1 MNLTAA
7 LLLGSGFVHAQA
19 PQPLT
24 GKGKVTGAVL
34 DEKSQP
40 FPFVNVLLLQA
51 KDSVLVKGL
60 AADEQGKFAFD
71 QIAAGKYLTLISMV
85 GYQKAYSEP
94 FNVKDAPV
102 NLPTVSLK
110 SDIKSLSEVTVVAK
124 KPFIEQEI
132 DRTVVNVENSIVSAG
147 ATALEVLER
156 APGVGELPVR
166 TLRSIRQLA
175 GAHHAVPDVHRQSG
189 SRRDH
194 QRLLGPRPHHR

>member
-1 MNLTAA
+1 M
-7 LLLGSGFVHAQA
+7 
-19 PQPLT
+19 
-24 GKGKVTGAVL
+24 L

-40 FPFVNVLLLQA
+40 FPFVNILLLQA

-71 QIAAGKYLTLISMV
+71 QVAAGKYLTLISMV

-110 SDIKSLSEVTVVAK
+110 SDIKSLGEVTVVAK

-156 APGVGELPVR
+156 APGVTVDQQNEQLKLRGKEGVIVQIDGKQTFLSQQELITLCAIR
-166 TLRSIRQLA
+166 QATTLRKLN
-175 GAHHAVPDVHRQSG
+175 
-189 SRRDH
+189 
-194 QRLLGPRPHHR
+194 